1 MFRKAKINSNFSLG
15 KHRNSSISLKLL
27 PEFTSRIEIL
37 GKVEKSDTEC
47 IKCNFRNIVATGH
60 FDLTP
65 YTNVNNWFQK
75 MKKEIPNYE
84 KANEAGADI
93 FGIMYKTG
101 MHPGNKLK
109 LKEVFG

>member
-1 MFRKAKINSNFSLG
+1 MDEYIFNLF
-15 KHRNSSISLKLL
+15 
-27 PEFTSRIEIL
+27 F
-37 GKVEKSDTEC
+37 VFEKMKGL
-47 IKCNFRNIVATGH
+47 KCNFRNIVATGH

-84 KANEAGADI
+84 KANEVGADI

>member
-1 MFRKAKINSNFSLG
+1 MYK
-15 KHRNSSISLKLL
+15 
-27 PEFTSRIEIL
+27 
-37 GKVEKSDTEC
+37 
-47 IKCNFRNIVATGH
+47 KCTFRNIVATGH

-84 KANEAGADI
+84 NANEAGADI